1 MTHEEY
7 LKIHKKLMDT
17 MHQLTVAKQ
26 SDYCGTSSDPFYNV
40 SRGERL
46 GSYSTEVGLL
56 TRINDKLARLES
68 FVSKNKLAVA
78 DEKVLDTC
86 MDASNYILMLG
97 IYLTQKEKANEKQ

>member
-1 MTHEEY
+1 MSHEEY
-7 LKIHKKLMDT
+7 LKIHKQLMDT
-17 MHQLTVAKQ
+17 MHSLTKNKQ
-26 SDYCGTSSDPFYNV
+26 TDYCGNSSDPFYNV

-46 GSYSTEVGLL
+46 GTYSTEVGLL

-68 FVSKNKLAVA
+68 FVTKDKMAVN

-97 IYLTQKEKANEKQ
+97 IYLTDKKNKE

>member
-1 MTHEEY
+1 VVVDHKEY
-7 LKIHKKLMDT
+7 LKLHKNLMDT
-17 MHQLTVAKQ
+17 MHQLTIDKQ
-26 SDYCGTSSDPFYNV
+26 SDYCNNSSDPFYNV

-68 FVSKNKLAVA
+68 FIASKKMSVQ

-86 MDASNYILMLG
+86 MDAANYILMLG
-97 IYLTQKEKANEKQ
+97 LYMTHKEKKEK